1 VKLGP
6 LRTAFLLCILI
17 APATGGDVPLRDFNS
32 VPEDLV
38 VPDVTEGAPAAGKR
52 VKLTAPGFEGTAA
65 HHAIYLP
72 PGWSPAKK
80 FPVLF
85 EYAGN
90 GNYSNPKLGDT
101 CDGSVEG
108 CHLGYGLSAGEGFI
122 WVCLPFVEITN
133 DKKQNAKLW
142 WGDVGESVR
151 YCHAAIDQTC
161 ARFGGDPAALILC
174 GFSRGAI
181 GCNFIGLHDDRIA
194 SRWRAFF
201 CYSHYDGVRTTWPYA
216 NADRVSAL
224 DRLRRLRER
233 PQFICMERSTTAIE
247 DYLKQTG
254 IAGDFTYVTIPFA
267 NHNDRWVLRGV
278 PERKMARE
286 WLARVLTA
294 KTAPQPRDP
303 GAR

>member
-1 VKLGP
+1 MRLGL
-6 LRTAFLLCILI
+6 LRIVLFFL
-17 APATGGDVPLRDFNS
+17 AWFPVAAVTGQGVLLRDFMS

-38 VPDVTEGAPAAGKR
+38 VPDATEGAPGAGKR
-52 VKLTAPGFEGTAA
+52 VKLTAPGFEGTAV
-65 HHAIYLP
+65 HHTIYLP
-72 PGWSPAKK
+72 ADWSPDKR

-108 CHLGYGLSAGEGFI
+108 CHLGYGLSAGREFI
-122 WVCLPFVEITN
+122 WVCLPFVELT
-133 DKKQNAKLW
+133 DGTKQNAKLW

-194 SRWRAFF
+194 ARWRAFF

-216 NADRVSAL
+216 NADRASAL
-224 DRLRRLRER
+224 ERLRRLRDR
-233 PQFICMERSTTAIE
+233 PQFICMERSTADIE

-254 IAGDFTYVTIPFA
+254 IAGDFTFMTVPFA
-267 NHNDRWVLRGV
+267 NHNDRWVLRDI
-278 PERKMARE
+278 PERRTARD
-286 WLARVLTA
+286 WLTRAARP
-294 KTAPQPRDP
+294 KP
-303 GAR
+303 ARRSR